1 MDVEVRVAYIFSA
14 LAEEETFIS
23 SFCLQDTYILFV
35 SFHANL
41 RDTIFL
47 LDFAFL
53 FLGCVFLLYMNLHI
67 FYAKILYTQKHMHT
81 LTLTP

>member
-53 FLGCVFLLYMNLHI
+53 RRTQQCYRKNLNFKDKFGI
-67 FYAKILYTQKHMHT
+67 GTNEIRPIYC
-81 LTLTP
+81 